1 MQERTEVYFL
11 DKNNMDFVLEKVS
24 ASLNIGNICV
34 IPTDTI
40 YGIVTADCFT
50 ESVSRIYKI
59 KKRPEDKPF
68 IRLIGSINNLPFYT
82 ARLLPKELEEYWPGP
97 LTVIF
102 PGIREKTVSIRFP
115 DDPFLNGLFRMLDNK
130 SIAAPSANISG
141 EENIYEND
149 SLIETFS
156 GKVSTIVCLK
166 KGLQKKRASTIV
178 DISTGSV
185 KLIREGDLKLNLQ
198 PGFS

>member
-1 MQERTEVYFL
+1 MRVRTEVHFL
-11 DKNNMDFVLEKVS
+11 DENNMGFVLEKVS
-24 ASLNIGNICV
+24 ASLNIGKICV

-40 YGIVTADCFT
+40 YGIVTPDCFT

-68 IRLIGSINNLPFYT
+68 IRLIGSLDNLPFYT
-82 ARLLPKELEEYWPGP
+82 AQLLPKELKEHWPGP

-102 PGIREKTVSIRFP
+102 LGVYGETVSIRFP
-115 DDPFLNGLFRMLDNK
+115 DDPFLKGLFRMLDNK
-130 SIAAPSANISG
+130 ALVAPSANISG

-166 KGLQKKRASTIV
+166 TGLQKKRASTIV

-185 KLIREGDLKLNLQ
+185 KLIREGDLKLNL
-198 PGFS
+198 